1 MVVGEFTQETD
12 LLVLGGGPGGYHA
25 AFRAAQHGI
34 QTTILEASPSL
45 GGVCL
50 HRGCIPSKTYLAMAE
65 TLHAAHTAE
74 AMGLGFGKPTL
85 DVVKMRGWK
94 NDVLKKLSGGLDM
107 QAKKYKVDRVTGVGR
122 FEDGKHVSVEHSD
135 GANSHIKFKR
145 CIIAT
150 GSRSIELKGVQIES
164 TRVLNS
170 RTALE
175 LPDIPKTLLVLG
187 GGYIGLELGQVYA
200 AFGSRVT
207 VVEMLP
213 GLMAG
218 CDRDLARPL
227 LKRLEEQFEQI
238 CLETKVVGMK
248 EDKDGIEVK
257 FEGKQIPKSTRFD
270 KVLVSV
276 GRRPNT
282 RDLQLDRAGVQVD
295 ERGFIKV
302 DAGFRTSAQRIY
314 AIGDVIG
321 NPMLAHKAMH
331 EGATLADILA
341 GKNEVFE
348 PRAIPAVVFTDP
360 AIAWAGMTEDDAK
373 QKGVEIAIHKMPW
386 SASGRAV
393 SIGRTDGVTKLILDK
408 KSQRVLGVGI
418 AGTHAGEMI
427 GEAVLALEMGATAYD
442 LAKTIH
448 PHPTLSEMLW
458 EAAELADH

>member
-12 LLVLGGGPGGYHA
+12 LLVMGGGPGGYHA
-25 AFRAAQHGI
+25 AFRAARHGI
-34 QTTILEASPSL
+34 QTTILEMSPSL

-50 HRGCIPSKTYLAMAE
+50 LRGCIPSKTYLAMAE
-65 TLHAAHTAE
+65 NLHVAHASQ
-74 AMGLGFGKPTL
+74 AMGISFGQPSL
-85 DVVKMRGWK
+85 DIDKMRAWK
-94 NDVLKKLSGGLDM
+94 NDVIKKLAGGLDM
-107 QAKKYKVDRVTGVGR
+107 QAKKYKVDRITGIGR

-150 GSRSIELKGVQIES
+150 GSKAIQLKGVQIDS
-164 TRVLNS
+164 PRVMGS
-170 RTALE
+170 RQALE
-175 LPDIPKTLLVLG
+175 LEDIPKTLLVLG

-213 GLMAG
+213 ALMTG
-218 CDRDLARPL
+218 VDRDLARPL

-248 EDKDGIEVK
+248 EVKGGIEVA
-257 FEGKQIPKSTRFD
+257 FEGKQVPKSSKFD

-282 RDLQLDRAGVQVD
+282 ADLQLDKAGVEADQ
-295 ERGFIKV
+295 RGFIKV
-302 DAGFRTSAQRIY
+302 DAGFKTTAQRVY

-331 EGATLADILA
+331 EGTALAEILA
-341 GKNEVFE
+341 GKDEVFE

-360 AIAWAGMTEDDAK
+360 AIAWAGLTEDEAK
-373 QKGVEIAIHKMPW
+373 QKGIEFSIHKMPW

-393 SIGRTDGVTKLILDK
+393 SIGRTDGVSKLIVDK

-418 AGTHAGEMI
+418 TGTHAGEMI
-427 GEAVLALEMGATAYD
+427 AEAVLAIEMGATAYD

-458 EAAELADH
+458 EAAEKASE